1 MRKNAALFMC
11 CMLLAACSKD
21 ALPWHSRAGK
31 EVLELV
37 RAQGPTVSIE
47 VAQPVVSNEQ
57 QQRAKVLVVALNNEG
72 YVFGDIPQPAC
83 TISIVTAGYDVA
95 CVDGAK
101 HAGIS
106 HAAGVLRAIQE
117 FKEPT
122 KK

>member
-1 MRKNAALFMC
+1 MRKHAALLMC

-31 EVLELV
+31 QILELV
-37 RAQGPTVSIE
+37 RAQGPTLSIE

-57 QQRAKVLVVALNNEG
+57 QQRAKVLVVALQQEG
-72 YVFGDIPQPAC
+72 YVFGDVPQPAC
-83 TISIVTAGYDVA
+83 TVNVSTGYDVA

-106 HAAGVLRAIQE
+106 HALGVVRAIQE
-117 FKEPT
+117 FKEPA

>member
-1 MRKNAALFMC
+1 
-11 CMLLAACSKD
+11 MLLMAACNKD

-31 EVLELV
+31 QVLELI

-47 VAQPVVSNEQ
+47 VAQPIVSNEQ
-57 QQRAKVLVVALNNEG
+57 QQRAEVLVVALKNEG
-72 YVFGDIPQPAC
+72 YVFGDVPQPAC

-106 HAAGVLRAIQE
+106 HAAGVVRALQE
-117 FKEPT
+117 FKEKV